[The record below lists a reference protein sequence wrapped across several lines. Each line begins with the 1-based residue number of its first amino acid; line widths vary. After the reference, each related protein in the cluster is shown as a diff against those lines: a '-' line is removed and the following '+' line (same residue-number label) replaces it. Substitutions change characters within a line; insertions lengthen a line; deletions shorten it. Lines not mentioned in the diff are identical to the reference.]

1 MAPKSLYQV
10 ELEAITRSGLLSQDN
25 MELVLLDIGKRI
37 TGALKIA
44 RINIWLFNESRSELV
59 CIANYDAQSDSFT
72 KGEYLL
78 ESDIP
83 AYYAH
88 LVSDEILVIDDVH
101 TNLITADL
109 KDNYC
114 EAHDI
119 YSMMDVPIRIEGQL
133 AGVMCYEQVGKY
145 KEWSEEEQ
153 FFALAINQIVSLVIE
168 THKRRESQRKLQKA
182 LEDKERLMAEM
193 HHRIKNNLSTLI
205 SLLRIQSRE
214 VEDDKFSILSKDI
227 ENRLFSISKIHEQL
241 YSSRNYLE
249 VSMKRYLEQLVSEFR
264 TAHPEIEFQLELQE
278 CAVSTDNIVPLGL
291 ICNEVIIN
299 AIKYAFEGV
308 DREPLVEVVFRCEGN
323 ENLLEI
329 ADNGKGFN
337 FDEVTIGKSFGLS
350 LISDL
355 SGQLGST
362 PVFQSN
368 SNGTRFILR
377 FGDSSF
383 HPSFEME
390 S

>member
-25 MELVLLDIGKRI
+25 VELVLLDIGKRI
-37 TGALKIA
+37 TSVFKIA
-44 RINIWLFNESRSELV
+44 RINIWLFSETRNELV
-59 CIANYDAQSDSFT
+59 CIANYDARSSVFS
-72 KGEYLL
+72 KGEILL

-83 AYYAH
+83 AYYRH
-88 LVSDEILVIDDVH
+88 LVSDEILVIDNVH
-101 TNLITADL
+101 SNEITADL
-109 KDNYC
+109 KENYC
-114 EAHDI
+114 KTHGI
-119 YSMMDVPIRIEGQL
+119 YSMMDVPIRIEGKL
-133 AGVMCYEQVGKY
+133 VGVMCYEHVGQY
-145 KEWSEEEQ
+145 KKWSEEEQ

-214 VEDDKFSILSKDI
+214 VGDTKFSILSKDI

-249 VSMKRYLEQLVSEFR
+249 VSMKRYLEQLMSEFR
-264 TAHPEIEFQLELQE
+264 TAHPEIEFRLDLQE
-278 CAVSTDNIVPLGL
+278 CAVSTDSIVPLGL

-299 AIKYAFEGV
+299 AIKYAFEGANHKPV
-308 DREPLVEVVFRCEGN
+308 VEVIFRCEGN

-329 ADNGKGFN
+329 ADNGIGFN

-383 HPSFEME
+383 HPSPEK
-390 S
+390 SS